1 MWGCVPLREQER
13 LRFGEFRCG
22 VAKVSPMFNVTR
34 KKKFFFFFFFFFQV
48 GLSKRGQA
56 ARRDDDVGGAAE
68 TEGLDEE
75 GDLLEL

>member
-13 LRFGEFRCG
+13 LGFGAFRCG
-22 VAKVSPMFNVTR
+22 VAKVSPMFSVER
-34 KKKFFFFFFFFFQV
+34 KKNFFFFFLFQV
-48 GLSKRGQA
+48 GSSKRGQA
-56 ARRDDDVGGAAE
+56 TRRDDDVGGAAE